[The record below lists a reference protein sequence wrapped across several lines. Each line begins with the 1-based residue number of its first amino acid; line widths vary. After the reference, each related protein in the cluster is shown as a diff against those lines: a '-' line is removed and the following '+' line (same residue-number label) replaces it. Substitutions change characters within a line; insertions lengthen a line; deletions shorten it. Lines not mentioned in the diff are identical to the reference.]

1 MKRIIRLS
9 VLVIAVVL
17 AVPAFISLK
26 LAFASWQEQR
36 LLSDLERAAQG
47 ESPARWSEHDLI
59 CFGTM
64 LDSCGF
70 RNAAEAAGHVIAT
83 RYGCCAFP
91 TNFMDSDR
99 APDGPTF
106 FMIGLVRRND
116 LACQATHRGVLEA
129 SKPGCFNPSR
139 LKITRQNG
147 NHYLITQREP

>member
-47 ESPARWSEHDLI
+47 EIPARWSEHDLI

-64 LDSCGF
+64 VESCDF
-70 RNAAEAAGHVIAT
+70 RTFAKDAGHAIAT
-83 RYGCCAFP
+83 GYGCCAFP
-91 TNFMDSDR
+91 TNVMDSDS
-99 APDGPTF
+99 APIGPTF
-106 FMIGLVRRND
+106 FMIGLIRRND
-116 LACQATHRGVLEA
+116 LACHATHRGVLEA
-129 SKPGCFNPSR
+129 SNPGCFKPSR
-139 LKITRQNG
+139 LKITRKNDD
-147 NHYLITQREP
+147 HYVIAEREP